1 MSPSRDAAGAEVGE
15 PGHGGP
21 GLGESGAKAA
31 GSVEAGGEG
40 PVTEGPES
48 VEAGAEADGP
58 EATGSVEAGS
68 EGPDSVEAGGEGPVT
83 EGPDT
88 GEAGAEVVGRL
99 PMLLEAVLDVGS
111 DLELGS
117 TLQQIVDTATALTGA
132 RQGALGVLEPDRDRV
147 DALYTTGMTEAERQR
162 IDLFPDAPAG
172 NPVLAASA
180 PGAPGPDRARA
191 PDAVP
196 DRAPAPGPVRD
207 HTPGPA
213 PVRDHTPPPAPAPAP
228 APAPDRSPGP
238 PAEGGSLRT
247 PIVVHTE
254 VFGRLHLSGKPS
266 GPFTDIDLA
275 LVRALAAQ
283 AGIAIGNARLYG
295 AARQRERW
303 IAGAA
308 AVTTALLTGTD
319 AADALMTVAERARI
333 LADASAGVILQP
345 TEEGGMEIV
354 TASTLDDPAGIVG
367 TVIEPGSAVLV
378 QLLGGEP
385 VFIDDSATDPRMT
398 TGVRSRFGPSM
409 MLPLQSGGRLI
420 GTLALPR
427 RRGDRPYTDLDRLL
441 ATQFASQ
448 AALALVLADAQADR
462 EQLAVYEDRD
472 RIARDLHDLVVQR
485 LFATEMMLE
494 STRRRAAAGANG
506 GRGGGEPPA
515 ETTGT
520 QGTERA
526 EGSGTGPGAGTA
538 PGGAGGGDRPGADA
552 GDLLARAVDELDST
566 IQEVRTAIF
575 ALQQPPAEAPATFRG
590 RVLRETGGAAA
601 VLGFPPSVRFIG
613 AVDALVGEEAARE
626 LLAALRGALAAAHR
640 RPGVSA
646 IEVEVDATVR
656 LPDGRA
662 GLRLVV
668 ADDGRGED
676 GRPTTMTWEAPL

>member
-1 MSPSRDAAGAEVGE
+1 
-15 PGHGGP
+15 
-21 GLGESGAKAA
+21 
-31 GSVEAGGEG
+31 
-40 PVTEGPES
+40 
-48 VEAGAEADGP
+48 
-58 EATGSVEAGS
+58 
-68 EGPDSVEAGGEGPVT
+68 
-83 EGPDT
+83 
-88 GEAGAEVVGRL
+88 
-99 PMLLEAVLDVGS
+99 MLLEAVLDVGS

-132 RQGALGVLEPDRDRV
+132 RRGALGVLDPDRDRV
-147 DALYTTGMTEAERQR
+147 EALYTAGMTEAERR
-162 IDLFPDAPAG
+162 RLDLFPDVPAG
-172 NPVLAASA
+172 T
-180 PGAPGPDRARA
+180 PGRA
-191 PDAVP
+191 PTAIGTPRP
-196 DRAPAPGPVRD
+196 DPAAAPAP
-207 HTPGPA
+207 
-213 PVRDHTPPPAPAPAP
+213 HTPPPGAAHPAPDPGPEPSPHP
-228 APAPDRSPGP
+228 AAGPAPDRSPGL
-238 PAEGGSLRT
+238 PAGRDLLRT
-247 PIVVHTE
+247 PILVHTE
-254 VFGRLHLSGKPS
+254 EFGRLHLSGKPS

-275 LVRALAAQ
+275 LLRALAAQ
-283 AGIAIGNARLYG
+283 AGIAIGNARLYA

-303 IAGAA
+303 ITGAA

-319 AADALMTVAERARI
+319 AADALMTVAERARV

-354 TASTLDDPAGIVG
+354 TASTRDDPAGIVG
-367 TVIEPGSAVLV
+367 TVIEPGSPVLV

-427 RRGDRPYTDLDRLL
+427 RRGERPYTDLDRLL

-494 STRRRAAAGANG
+494 STRRRAAAGADG
-506 GRGGGEPPA
+506 ARAEASGAGAGAEADAGRG
-515 ETTGT
+515 TG
-520 QGTERA
+520 A
-526 EGSGTGPGAGTA
+526 
-538 PGGAGGGDRPGADA
+538 GGAGSGAGAGPEVGAGPETGA
-552 GDLLARAVDELDST
+552 GDLLGRAVDELDST

-601 VLGFPPSVRFIG
+601 LLGFPPSVRFAG
-613 AVDALVGEEAARE
+613 AVDALVDEETGRE

-656 LPDGRA
+656 LPDGRE
-662 GLRLVV
+662 GVRLMV

-676 GRPTTMTWEAPL
+676 GRPTTVTWQSPLRPGR